1 MLNQIEQGLRK
12 AEQSLGFEIPSTV
25 ADHILGYTIRKFLRI
40 IEREEKPEGYLAV
53 LYENE
58 IRDHYVRNSISMSSI
73 MERKEKAYVLSV

>member
-1 MLNQIEQGLRK
+1 MLKEIEAGLK
-12 AEQSLGFEIPSTV
+12 NAEQILGFNIPSVV

-58 IRDHYVRNSISMSSI
+58 IRDYYVRNSISMVSS
-73 MERKEKAYVLSV
+73 MNRKEKAYVLNV